1 MLYQYWYLLSPRYFM
16 WWSNYLIMFLR
27 MLSWPLLICGLLM
40 GLYLSPSDGVQGE
53 TYRIIY
59 VHVPCAWMC
68 LFLYGVGT
76 MASALYFITRH
87 PFYGEFIHIALKFG
101 SIFTFITLVTGSF
114 WGVPMWGTYWAW
126 DARMTS
132 VLVLFLFY
140 VAGLVL
146 YVVIPVPSKRFLMIS
161 ISTMIGFV
169 NIPIVKY
176 SVNWWYTLH
185 QPSTISLKNVHIDTS
200 MLVPLLVMFL
210 FVNIYALKLI
220 LTDLRQ
226 YVISKRI
233 LKHKSIS

>member
-1 MLYQYWYLLSPRYFM
+1 
-16 WWSNYLIMFLR
+16 
-27 MLSWPLLICGLLM
+27 
-40 GLYLSPSDGVQGE
+40 
-53 TYRIIY
+53 
-59 VHVPCAWMC
+59 
-68 LFLYGVGT
+68 
-76 MASALYFITRH
+76 
-87 PFYGEFIHIALKFG
+87 
-101 SIFTFITLVTGSF
+101 
-114 WGVPMWGTYWAW
+114 
-126 DARMTS
+126 MTS